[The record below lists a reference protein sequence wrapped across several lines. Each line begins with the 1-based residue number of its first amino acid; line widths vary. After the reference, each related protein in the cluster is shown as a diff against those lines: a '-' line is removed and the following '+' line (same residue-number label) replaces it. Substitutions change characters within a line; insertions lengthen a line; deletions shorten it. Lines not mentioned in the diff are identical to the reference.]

1 MAMKKMM
8 KYDKAGVKVA
18 PGMREGGE
26 SMAGT
31 VMNTTDETMSGE
43 CSGANPGPGCRK
55 RGKRQRRKYNQTKRR
70 ARRGKGRRY

>member
-8 KYDKAGVKVA
+8 KYGKSGVKIA

-26 SMAGT
+26 SVAGT
-31 VMNTTDETMSGE
+31 VMNTTDETMSE
-43 CSGANPGPGCRK
+43 CSGANPGPGCRG
-55 RGKRQRRKYNQTKRR
+55 RARRQRRKYNQTKRR

>member
-8 KYDKAGVKVA
+8 KYGKKGVKVA

-43 CSGANPGPGCRK
+43 CLSGDGGCGNSKKKKRK
-55 RGKRQRRKYNQTKRR
+55 RRQTQRR
-70 ARRGKGRRY
+70 ARRGKGRKY